1 MTGTKKFWNFPSAR
15 GIQKESINDPGIET
29 FKDHPLN
36 SLAREICQNSLDACD
51 NHEKPVLIKFDR
63 FSIDTSDFPGIEVFK
78 KNHEYAEETWSG
90 NNQALEYLGKAK
102 SILEEKNINFLK
114 ISDFNTKGLI
124 GAESNDLG
132 SPWSTL
138 VKEVGSSN
146 KSDTSGGSFGIGK
159 FAPFANSDIRTVF
172 YSTHIPKG
180 NFYIGVSKFMSFDT
194 SNNETT
200 TGVGYF
206 SSSEDS
212 HSINEDI
219 PFIENQRANKY
230 GTDIFIAG
238 FNKDDSWSSEIIK
251 SVINNFF
258 VTIWK
263 GKLTVSV
270 DGVIVDVNNLQHF
283 IDKFGDDDTKGYYE
297 VLTSEDTIK
306 LDVVEHSKILGEPYG
321 PEFGYKE
328 NDATL
333 YLLKSDSGNRRILM
347 TRSTGMT
354 LFEQKN
360 ISSSIFFSGIL
371 MIEGEKMNSDF
382 KKMENPA
389 HNEWSHERYLED
401 PRKAKRMYDNLRKFN
416 RTAVIE
422 KFQETTGDE
431 MDATGLNDFLP
442 DDYSENIGGKK
453 KVEIFETNFSGYKI
467 KKKIKQKEN
476 LSKEE
481 EEGKDEKKIKELID
495 VIGDPIDGETGGGLD
510 QETDGS
516 STGASQPGAGSG
528 DLDVD
533 KNPEG
538 DIFRKYQEVKGKTID
553 VTHKVAVSKNDG
565 EYIIIMNSSQELNN
579 TVIEVL
585 TIGEVRDEKPEV
597 TMAKLNDTVLNVKKN
612 MIHLPLLNKGEITE
626 LKFKI
631 NFNGLAR
638 IGVEFFE
645 VKR

>member
-51 NHEKPVLIKFDR
+51 NQEKPVLIKFDR

-597 TMAKLNDTVLNVKKN
+597 TMAKLNDTVLNFKKN